1 MAKQKE
7 IVDEGYENP
16 YVPNKALP
24 QSATHGFP
32 KPSKKGDDGVSGT
45 STQNG
50 TDMDNV
56 DRGKDWPE
64 IEELDSL
71 GFTKG

>member
-1 MAKQKE
+1 MRKQKE

-16 YVPNKALP
+16 YVPNKPLL
-24 QSATHGFP
+24 QSATWGFP
-32 KPSKKGDDGVSGT
+32 DKKQKDIHPT
-45 STQNG
+45 SMAEG

-56 DRGKDWPE
+56 DRSDWPD

-71 GFTKG
+71 GFKG

>member
-16 YVPNKALP
+16 YVPNKPLP
-24 QSATHGFP
+24 QTSTWGFP
-32 KPSKKGDDGVSGT
+32 KPSKKGDDGASGT

-50 TDMDNV
+50 ADMDNV
-56 DRGKDWPE
+56 DRDDDWPE

>member
-7 IVDEGYENP
+7 IANEAYENAP
-16 YVPNKALP
+16 SNVPDKQLP

-32 KPSKKGDDGVSGT
+32 DKKQKDIHPT
-45 STQNG
+45 STVEG
-50 TDMDNV
+50 ADMDNV
-56 DRGKDWPE
+56 DRSDWPD

-71 GFTKG
+71 GFKG